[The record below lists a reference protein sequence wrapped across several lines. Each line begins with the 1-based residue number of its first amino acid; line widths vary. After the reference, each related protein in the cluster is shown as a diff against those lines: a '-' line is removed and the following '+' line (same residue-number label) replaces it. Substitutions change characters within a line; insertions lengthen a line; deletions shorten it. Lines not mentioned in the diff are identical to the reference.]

1 MFTAMHLVTANTF
14 IPGVMHKSKHLTDHI
29 HSEVARL
36 LSVIDI
42 CVVVHV
48 CLWLSLK
55 PSTRENKLNNKSF
68 FFKPPHLC
76 KPIATG

>member
-48 CLWLSLK
+48 FVAVPEAFHSWK
-55 PSTRENKLNNKSF
+55 Q
-68 FFKPPHLC
+68 
-76 KPIATG
+76 A